1 MDERILKHAELM
13 VKYSLELKPGEKLV
27 MAGEP
32 VVLPL
37 MKAVYKEALK
47 AGALVD
53 VLIDE
58 PTLREILLKNGNE
71 DQLSYVPEKMFSIVE
86 NIDVFLSLMG
96 TSNTRIMSN
105 VPSENIRKNTE
116 SQHELQKL
124 LFERMSKNELRW
136 AGTQFPTVANAQE
149 ASMSLADY
157 EDFVYTACHINGN
170 DPVGEWNKIHDEQ
183 QKYVDFLDKKKHL
196 KILSDDTD
204 IEMDIE
210 GRKWINSDGHK
221 NMPSGE
227 VYTGPI
233 EDTVNGK
240 IRFSFPG
247 IFQGQEIEDIR
258 LTFENGKVVKAEA
271 SKGQELLEQILQIK
285 GANYVGEVAMG
296 TNYNIKK
303 FTKNM
308 LFDEKIGGT
317 VHLAMGQSLP
327 ESKGRNQSD
336 IHWDMLCDMRTGGE
350 IYADGELIYKDGKF
364 II

>member
-1 MDERILKHAELM
+1 MDERILKHAKLM
-13 VKYSLELKPGEKLV
+13 VNYSLNLKLGEKLV
-27 MAGEP
+27 IRGET
-32 VVLPL
+32 VVFPII
-37 MKAVYKEALK
+37 KAVYKEALK

-53 VLIDE
+53 VLIEE
-58 PTLREILLKNGNE
+58 PSLSEILFKNGNE
-71 DQLSYVPEKMFSIVE
+71 EQLTYVPERMFSIVE
-86 NIDVFLSLMG
+86 NTDVFLTLMG

-105 VPSENIRKNTE
+105 VPAGSIRKSTE

-124 LFERMSKNELRW
+124 LFERMGRNELRW
-136 AGTQFPTVANAQE
+136 AVTQFPTVANAQE
-149 ASMSLADY
+149 ASMSLADF
-157 EDFVYTACHINGN
+157 EDFVYTACHINSK
-170 DPVGEWNKIHDEQ
+170 DPIKAWNKIHDEQ
-183 QKYVDFLDKKKHL
+183 QKYVDFLDKRKHL
-196 KILSDDTD
+196 RIVSEDTD

-271 SKGQELLEQILQIK
+271 AKGKELLEQILQIR

-327 ESKGRNQSD
+327 ESGGKNQSD
-336 IHWDMLCDMRTGGE
+336 IHWDMLCDMRNGGE

-364 II
+364 TI